1 MYQRASYNIFA
12 DIPINTNAY
21 IHNYRIVSMEKYE
34 MLKKQTNKKKN
45 CNQKPLCDCSYIT

>member
-34 MLKKQTNKKKN
+34 MLKKKQKK
-45 CNQKPLCDCSYIT
+45 QKLQSKAPV